1 MVIKSYQI
9 NMIKKLTFILLFVST
24 SFAQSKAF
32 EFFNSFADIAEEVNE
47 SVVTITTTNTVQLDR
62 DVQNFYRYWGRE
74 IPDEYESK
82 SLGSG
87 VIVDDKNAYIVTNH
101 HVIFDERSQKP
112 VEEIKV
118 QLLDKRIFEATVIGL
133 DKATDLAVLQIEAD
147 DIKAV
152 DLGDS
157 EAVRVGE
164 WVIAIGSPFSA
175 SLSHTVTAG
184 IVSALG
190 RNDVMNNLN
199 TYQNFIQTDAAIN
212 RGNSGGPLFNMD
224 GEVVGV
230 NTAILS
236 PNGGSIGIGFSMASN
251 VVEPVVKQLKEFGEV
266 RRGWLGVS
274 IGDLNQDMADALGM
288 KEPSGSIVLEVYDGP
303 SKDAGLLAS
312 DVIVM
317 FDNKEV
323 GDSGELVR
331 IVGDTTVGR
340 TVDVIVLRQGERIK
354 VSVKL
359 GQRPT
364 NKELNAQVAPPE
376 PAKPNED
383 AIEGA
388 GLSELTDSLREEYGI
403 DSAISGVIIMSVD
416 ETSSAYENGLRKGD
430 VITDVAQ
437 KPIGSVE
444 EVEELISS
452 AKSEGRQ
459 SVLLLVRR
467 EGQPRFIVLKFN

>member
-1 MVIKSYQI
+1 MAIKSFQI
-9 NMIKKLTFILLFVST
+9 NMMKKLTFILLFVST
-24 SFAQSKAF
+24 SFAQSKAY

-87 VIVDDKNAYIVTNH
+87 VIVDDENAYIVTNH

-152 DLGDS
+152 NLGDS

-212 RGNSGGPLFNMD
+212 PGNSGGALLNMN
-224 GEVVGV
+224 GELIGI
-230 NTAILS
+230 NAAIAS
-236 PNGGSIGIGFSMASN
+236 GGGRANAGIGFAIPSTMVKKVMNDLITKGYVVRSFLGIYMQDINEDLYETLELQTRNGAIVSDIVEGSPASKSDL
-251 VVEPVVKQLKEFGEV
+251 VEG
-266 RRGWLGVS
+266 
-274 IGDLNQDMADALGM
+274 
-288 KEPSGSIVLEVYDGP
+288 
-303 SKDAGLLAS
+303 
-312 DVIVM
+312 DVIVS
-317 FDNKEV
+317 FEGKEISN
-323 GDSGELVR
+323 GSELKN
-331 IVGDTTVGR
+331 
-340 TVDVIVLRQGERIK
+340 L
-354 VSVKL
+354 VSSTDPGSRVKL
-359 GQRPT
+359 GIYRDNKKKNIYVTLEEREDMVAATT
-364 NKELNAQVAPPE
+364 NVNYEFGLLLENPSEDLIDKYKLNEKNPSNIQGVIVTGVE
-376 PAKPNED
+376 DNSPAE
-383 AIEGA
+383 EA
-388 GLSELTDSLREEYGI
+388 GLQEGDIITRVGRKKIYSTKDFLSE
-403 DSAISGVIIMSVD
+403 MSKFDD
-416 ETSSAYENGLRKGD
+416 ESKVLFLVKRGSS
-430 VITDVAQ
+430 
-437 KPIGSVE
+437 S
-444 EVEELISS
+444 
-452 AKSEGRQ
+452 
-459 SVLLLVRR
+459 
-467 EGQPRFIVLKFN
+467 RFITITR